1 MGELQRLSILLIRKV
16 IRIKKLQKQ
25 TRSTF
30 LSLGKKT
37 VEKIANGIFYKN
49 NKSQNNLTDR
59 VKIMSLVLHNPKYLF
74 HQ

>member
-1 MGELQRLSILLIRKV
+1 MGELQRLSILLICKV

-25 TRSTF
+25 MRSTF
-30 LSLGKKT
+30 LSLGKKN

-49 NKSQNNLTDR
+49 NKSQNNLTNR